1 MEGFEENYQPFKP
14 SLPLFDMGSNGD
26 LMSQFVGMNQSDHME
41 SSNLGFIG
49 FSEFS
54 MAPLIDDLS
63 VPLTT
68 RNLVIAPTSQT
79 CIASK
84 TVVNKKRKAS
94 ENVSGD
100 SSTPSESKRK
110 NRSSER
116 GKKKKKCSATIE
128 GEKPNEVVHVRARRG
143 QATDSHSLAERVRRE
158 KINEKLRCLQ
168 DLVPGCHKTMGMA
181 VMLDE
186 IINYVQSLQNQVEFL
201 SMKIL
206 AANTYYDFNLDM
218 DTNIGTAQVG
228 NAYETQEMERLVGE
242 GCGGG
247 VSFHSNF
254 PS

>member
-14 SLPLFDMGSNGD
+14 SLPLFDMDSNGD

-63 VPLTT
+63 VPLSTQ
-68 RNLVIAPTSQT
+68 NPVIAATSET
-79 CIASK
+79 CIANK

-100 SSTPSESKRK
+100 SSSILESKRK

-116 GKKKKKCSATIE
+116 GKKKKKCSATKE
-128 GEKPNEVVHVRARRG
+128 GENPNEVVHVRARRG

-168 DLVPGCHKTMGMA
+168 DLVPGCHK
-181 VMLDE
+181 
-186 IINYVQSLQNQVEFL
+186 FL

-218 DTNIGTAQVG
+218 DTNIGTEVG
-228 NAYETQEMERLVGE
+228 NAYETEEMERLVRE